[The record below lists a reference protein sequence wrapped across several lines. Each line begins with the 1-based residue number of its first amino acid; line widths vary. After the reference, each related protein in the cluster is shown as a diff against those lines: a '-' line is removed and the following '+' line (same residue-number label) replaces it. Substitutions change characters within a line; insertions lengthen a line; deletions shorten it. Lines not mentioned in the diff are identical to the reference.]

1 MEISGSYTLYAP
13 RARVW
18 AALVDA
24 KSLREAIPGCELL
37 DQLDGDTYALRVAVG
52 VAAFTGT
59 YEGTL
64 RLMERREPE
73 RFRVALQG
81 TGASGMLQG
90 YGGVT
95 LEARG
100 PATTIVTYAGEALLG
115 GSGASAGLFVV
126 RGAARVLINRF
137 FSRLAGT
144 LGDAAPEGAP
154 RPGESG
160 APSVD
165 QWPATGIPEARPLE
179 IAAQGTPEA
188 RPLPPGA
195 PSVAAP
201 KPRARLGPR
210 APRRSLSA
218 IVTRLTA
225 PAALRRVAR
234 RTGLSNG
241 SVESEQRVAFS
252 LLGVALGL
260 SVTLAASLAVV
271 LGGRR
276 RGP

>member
-1 MEISGSYTLYAP
+1 MEISGSYTLYAS

-18 AALVDA
+18 DALVDA
-24 KSLREAIPGCELL
+24 DSLRDAIPGCELL

-64 RLMERREPE
+64 RLMERRAPE
-73 RFRVALQG
+73 RFRVAIQG

-100 PATTIVTYAGEALLG
+100 PTTTVVTYTGEALLG
-115 GSGASAGLFVV
+115 GSIASAGLFVI

-137 FSRLAGT
+137 FSRLAGA
-144 LGDAAPEGAP
+144 LAEEAPEVAPRRDEPAAPTA
-154 RPGESG
+154 
-160 APSVD
+160 D
-165 QWPATGIPEARPLE
+165 QWPAIGIPEARPLE

-195 PSVAAP
+195 PAVVVP
-201 KPRARLGPR
+201 RFRARPSAR
-210 APRRSLSA
+210 APRRPLLP
-218 IVTRLTA
+218 RLTA
-225 PAALRRVAR
+225 PAALRRMAR
-234 RTGLSNG
+234 RAGLSNG
-241 SVESEQRVAFS
+241 STESEQRAAIG
-252 LLGVALGL
+252 LLGVVIGL
-260 SVTLAASLAVV
+260 AVTLAASLAVV

-276 RGP
+276 RGS